1 VQAPELKA
9 DAESVLVRVEECKLV
24 KKTVHGRADA
34 GGPGREETTV
44 TEEAPSRR
52 LLLYKK
58 VLPRREDPSRVR
70 LRALLNFPC
79 VACCFRCASLRAATG
94 TARTSLPW
102 CRCAEPFV

>member
-1 VQAPELKA
+1 VWHLCVSIHLSVQAPELKA

-24 KKTVHGRADA
+24 KKTVHGRAGA

-58 VLPRREDPSRVR
+58 LLLRRGDP
-70 LRALLNFPC
+70 A
-79 VACCFRCASLRAATG
+79 G
-94 TARTSLPW
+94 
-102 CRCAEPFV
+102 